1 MADLVAAGLFSGVFS
16 GRRVLVTGHTGFK
29 GSWLSLWLTEMGAHV
44 TGFSL
49 APGTDPNHFSL
60 LQLPMKS
67 VLGDVRDGEAVRLV
81 IEESRPEIV
90 FHLAAQPL
98 VGLSYDQ
105 PLQTWQ
111 TNVMGSVH
119 LYLALCGCAS
129 VRAVV
134 TITTDKVYQNRERH
148 WGYREN
154 DALGGYDPYSASKAA
169 LEILT
174 DSMRDSYF
182 NVADFGNKHETL
194 IATARSGNVI
204 GGGDWGVDRLLP
216 DVIRAVTR
224 EEELVIR
231 SPQAA
236 RPWQHLL
243 EPLSGYLLLAQRLW
257 EGDRDAAQ
265 AFNFGPLRGEK
276 YTVERLMNMVA
287 KLWPKLNYR
296 MQDAAGG
303 YHETTLLQLDSG
315 KAHDALNWRQ
325 VWGVEEAIRQTLRW
339 HQHHFETGKA
349 RSTDVIGQYVAAAEA
364 IDAPWCTPNKPA
376 S

>member
-1 MADLVAAGLFSGVFS
+1 MADLVARGLFAAVFA
-16 GRRVLVTGHTGFK
+16 GRSVLVTGHTGFK
-29 GSWLSLWLTEMGAHV
+29 GSWLSLWLTEMGAQV

-49 APGTDPNHFSL
+49 APDTDPNHFSL

-67 VLGDVRDGEAVRLV
+67 VLGDVRDIGAVRQV
-81 IEESRPEIV
+81 IEEAQPEIV

-98 VGLSYDQ
+98 MRLSYDQ
-105 PLQTWQ
+105 PLQTWE
-111 TNVMGSVH
+111 TNVMGSMQ
-119 LYLALCGCAS
+119 LYLALRECAA

-134 TITTDKVYQNRERH
+134 TITTDKVYQNREWPR
-148 WGYREN
+148 GYREN

-182 NVADFGNKHETL
+182 NVADFGNRHQTL

-231 SPQAA
+231 SPRAV

-257 EGDRDAAQ
+257 ERDREAAQ
-265 AFNFGPLRGEK
+265 AFNFGPQMDEK
-276 YTVERLMNMVA
+276 YTVEKLVNMAA

-296 MQDAAGG
+296 MQEAVGD
-303 YHETTLLQLDSG
+303 YHETTLLQLDSA
-315 KAHDALNWRQ
+315 KAHHALKWRQ
-325 VWGVEEAIRQTLRW
+325 VWGVEEAIRHTLNW
-339 HQHHFETGKA
+339 HEHHFETGKA
-349 RSTDVIGQYVAAAEA
+349 RSTDTIGQYVADAEA
-364 IDAPWCTPNKPA
+364 IGVTWTTPKKAA